1 MFRKVTLEP
10 GWSRDAMGVMVTSL
24 KDSGAVITVV
34 RNGAGVYVY
43 KDPKTGKNVTVH
55 KAEEQKIGNEAYCF
69 YRPLPLRSLTLK
81 DLIRYMT
88 DSVDTW
94 DIASFIIASLMVTLV
109 GMILPKLNHIL
120 MGEVVTYGSMQLLG
134 AVMSFMLFA
143 MISSFML
150 SIIKQFVQSRIRT
163 KLSVNVQAAAMM
175 RVLSLPAAFFK
186 SYSSGEL
193 SQYLAYV
200 NSLCT
205 TLVDSIFSTA
215 ITGIFSLVYLTQI
228 FSYAK
233 SLVIPSLVV
242 SVLTLGLSI
251 AGNMA
256 QSQINKELMELS
268 AQERGL
274 TYALM
279 GGVEK
284 IRLSGA
290 ENRVFTKWLD
300 LYTRGADLKFNPPVI
315 VKFQKVFNAAITLT
329 GTIVMYFIAVKT
341 RVSVADYYA
350 FNTAYAYVSG
360 ALNAITS
367 VAIAAAT
374 VKPSLEL
381 IRLLMEAVPE
391 KHVGRESVATIT
403 GNIELSHVTFRYEKE
418 GRKIIDDLSLK
429 IPARQY
435 VAIVGK
441 TGCGKSTL
449 LRLLLGFEQ
458 PESGAIFYDRKDIQ
472 TLDLGSLRKL
482 IGTVL
487 QEGELFSG
495 SIFENIT
502 ISAPNLTLQEAWDAA
517 EIAGIADDIRAM
529 PMGMSTVLQEGG
541 GGISGGQKQRIMIAR
556 AVAPK
561 PKLLLLD
568 EATSALDNIT
578 QKQVSDALD
587 RMRCTRIVIAHRLS
601 TIRHCDRILVM
612 DGGKIVEDG
621 KYEQLIEKGGV
632 FAERRGISCGK
643 KLDDGMSTFE
653 EILEKDGKLVY
664 KTKGVSMNPML
675 YQNRDLVVIE
685 VPKGRLKKYDVALY
699 KRGKSY
705 VLHRVIEVN
714 DDGTYSIRGDNTYS
728 IETVPEEAVI
738 GVLTSFVRD
747 GKQYSVTD
755 PEYLRYVKFWCEAYP
770 ARSFYTHAKWRTKA
784 VLRRIIKG
792 KK

>member
-1 MFRKVTLEP
+1 MPRGRTSTTRWETLLKHFGIRDRKIPASLKGFEEKLDYLLTASDIMFRKVTLEP

-24 KDSGAVITVV
+24 ADSGAVITVV

-55 KAEEQKIGNEAYCF
+55 KPEEQKIGNEAYCF

-88 DSVDTW
+88 DSVDSW

-120 MGEVVTYGSMQLLG
+120 MGEVVKYGSLQLLG

-150 SIIKQFVQSRIRT
+150 SIIKSFVQSRIRT

-175 RVLSLPAAFFK
+175 RVLSLPAGFFK
-186 SYSSGEL
+186 KYSSGEL
-193 SQYLAYV
+193 SQYLSYV

-215 ITGIFSLVYLTQI
+215 ITGVFSLVYLTQI

-256 QSQINKELMELS
+256 QSQINKELMEIS

-300 LYTRGADLKFNPPVI
+300 LYTRGADLKFNPPVL

-329 GTIVMYFIAVKT
+329 GTIVMYFIAVKSG
-341 RVSVADYYA
+341 VSVADYYA
-350 FNTAYAYVSG
+350 FNTAYAYVSS
-360 ALNAITS
+360 ALSAITS
-367 VAIAAAT
+367 VALAAAT

-381 IRLLMEAVPE
+381 IRPLMEAEPE
-391 KHVGRESVATIT
+391 KHSGRESVATIT

-632 FAERRGISCGK
+632 FAELVERQR
-643 KLDDGMSTFE
+643 LD
-653 EILEKDGKLVY
+653 K
-664 KTKGVSMNPML
+664 
-675 YQNRDLVVIE
+675 
-685 VPKGRLKKYDVALY
+685 
-699 KRGKSY
+699 
-705 VLHRVIEVN
+705 
-714 DDGTYSIRGDNTYS
+714 
-728 IETVPEEAVI
+728 
-738 GVLTSFVRD
+738 
-747 GKQYSVTD
+747 
-755 PEYLRYVKFWCEAYP
+755 
-770 ARSFYTHAKWRTKA
+770 
-784 VLRRIIKG
+784 
-792 KK
+792 

>member
-1 MFRKVTLEP
+1 MFMGTYHNSIDAKNRMIVPAKYREKLGDGCIVTRGL
-10 GWSRDAMGVMVTSL
+10 DACLVLYSYEDWEKQMEKMEKLPES
-24 KDSGAVITVV
+24 DPAVRAFI
-34 RNGAGVYVY
+34 RHFYGNA
-43 KDPKTGKNVTVH
+43 
-55 KAEEQKIGNEAYCF
+55 AECGF
-69 YRPLPLRSLTLK
+69 
-81 DLIRYMT
+81 D
-88 DSVDTW
+88 
-94 DIASFIIASLMVTLV
+94 
-109 GMILPKLNHIL
+109 
-120 MGEVVTYGSMQLLG
+120 
-134 AVMSFMLFA
+134 
-143 MISSFML
+143 
-150 SIIKQFVQSRIRT
+150 KQGRI
-163 KLSVNVQAAAMM
+163 VI
-175 RVLSLPAAFFK
+175 P
-186 SYSSGEL
+186 GEL
-193 SQYLAYV
+193 LAY
-200 NSLCT
+200 
-205 TLVDSIFSTA
+205 A
-215 ITGIFSLVYLTQI
+215 
-228 FSYAK
+228 
-233 SLVIPSLVV
+233 
-242 SVLTLGLSI
+242 
-251 AGNMA
+251 
-256 QSQINKELMELS
+256 QINKELMELS

-381 IRLLMEAVPE
+381 IRPLMEAEPE

-449 LRLLLGFEQ
+449 LRLLLGFEK

-556 AVAPK
+556 AQNSGGRQVRAA
-561 PKLLLLD
+561 D
-568 EATSALDNIT
+568 REGRRVRRAGGEA
-578 QKQVSDALD
+578 
-587 RMRCTRIVIAHRLS
+587 
-601 TIRHCDRILVM
+601 
-612 DGGKIVEDG
+612 
-621 KYEQLIEKGGV
+621 
-632 FAERRGISCGK
+632 
-643 KLDDGMSTFE
+643 
-653 EILEKDGKLVY
+653 
-664 KTKGVSMNPML
+664 
-675 YQNRDLVVIE
+675 
-685 VPKGRLKKYDVALY
+685 
-699 KRGKSY
+699 
-705 VLHRVIEVN
+705 
-714 DDGTYSIRGDNTYS
+714 
-728 IETVPEEAVI
+728 ET
-738 GVLTSFVRD
+738 G
-747 GKQYSVTD
+747 
-755 PEYLRYVKFWCEAYP
+755 
-770 ARSFYTHAKWRTKA
+770 
-784 VLRRIIKG
+784 
-792 KK
+792 

>member
-1 MFRKVTLEP
+1 MTLEP

-24 KDSGAVITVV
+24 ADSGAVITVV

-55 KAEEQKIGNEAYCF
+55 KPEEQKIGNEAYCF

-88 DSVDTW
+88 DSVDSW

-120 MGEVVTYGSMQLLG
+120 MGEVVKYGSLQLLG

-150 SIIKQFVQSRIRT
+150 SIIKSFVQSRIRT

-175 RVLSLPAAFFK
+175 RVLSLPAGFFK
-186 SYSSGEL
+186 KYSSGEL
-193 SQYLAYV
+193 SQYLSYV

-215 ITGIFSLVYLTQI
+215 ITGVFSLVYLTQI

-256 QSQINKELMELS
+256 QSQINKELMEIS

-300 LYTRGADLKFNPPVI
+300 LYTRGADLKFNPPVL

-329 GTIVMYFIAVKT
+329 GTIVMYFIAVKSG
-341 RVSVADYYA
+341 VSVADYYA
-350 FNTAYAYVSG
+350 FNTAYAYVSS
-360 ALNAITS
+360 ALSAITS
-367 VAIAAAT
+367 VALAAAT

-381 IRLLMEAVPE
+381 IRPLMEAEPE
-391 KHVGRESVATIT
+391 KHSGRESVATIT

-502 ISAPNLTLQEAWDAA
+502 ISAPNLSLQEAWDAA

-632 FAERRGISCGK
+632 FAELVERQR
-643 KLDDGMSTFE
+643 LD
-653 EILEKDGKLVY
+653 K
-664 KTKGVSMNPML
+664 
-675 YQNRDLVVIE
+675 
-685 VPKGRLKKYDVALY
+685 
-699 KRGKSY
+699 
-705 VLHRVIEVN
+705 
-714 DDGTYSIRGDNTYS
+714 
-728 IETVPEEAVI
+728 
-738 GVLTSFVRD
+738 
-747 GKQYSVTD
+747 
-755 PEYLRYVKFWCEAYP
+755 
-770 ARSFYTHAKWRTKA
+770 
-784 VLRRIIKG
+784 
-792 KK
+792 

>member
-1 MFRKVTLEP
+1 MLSDSFEKLHLTVTGRKSGDTFAEGADVNDALETLLKHFGIRDRKIPASLKGFEEKLDYLLTASDIMFRKVTLEP

-24 KDSGAVITVV
+24 TDSGAVITVV

-88 DSVDTW
+88 DSVDSW

-120 MGEVVTYGSMQLLG
+120 MGEVVKYGSLQLLG

-150 SIIKQFVQSRIRT
+150 SIIKSFVQSRIRT

-175 RVLSLPAAFFK
+175 RVLSLPAGFFK
-186 SYSSGEL
+186 KYSSGEL
-193 SQYLAYV
+193 SQYLSYV

-215 ITGIFSLVYLTQI
+215 ITGVFSLVYLTQI

-256 QSQINKELMELS
+256 QSQINKELMEIS

-300 LYTRGADLKFNPPVI
+300 LYTRGADLKFNPPVL

-329 GTIVMYFIAVKT
+329 GTIVMYFIAVKSG
-341 RVSVADYYA
+341 VSVADYYA
-350 FNTAYAYVSG
+350 FNTAYAYVSS
-360 ALNAITS
+360 ALSAITS
-367 VAIAAAT
+367 VALAAAT

-381 IRLLMEAVPE
+381 IRPLMEAEPE
-391 KHVGRESVATIT
+391 KHSGRESVATIT

-632 FAERRGISCGK
+632 FAELVERQR
-643 KLDDGMSTFE
+643 LD
-653 EILEKDGKLVY
+653 K
-664 KTKGVSMNPML
+664 
-675 YQNRDLVVIE
+675 
-685 VPKGRLKKYDVALY
+685 
-699 KRGKSY
+699 
-705 VLHRVIEVN
+705 
-714 DDGTYSIRGDNTYS
+714 
-728 IETVPEEAVI
+728 
-738 GVLTSFVRD
+738 
-747 GKQYSVTD
+747 
-755 PEYLRYVKFWCEAYP
+755 
-770 ARSFYTHAKWRTKA
+770 
-784 VLRRIIKG
+784 
-792 KK
+792 

>member
-1 MFRKVTLEP
+1 MGWFDEQIEYRKQQERRMLSDSFEKLHLTVTGRKSGDTFAEGADVNDALETLLKHFGIRDRKIPASLKGFEEKLDYLLTASDIMFRKVTLEP

-120 MGEVVTYGSMQLLG
+120 MGEVVAYGSMQLLG

-381 IRLLMEAVPE
+381 IRPLMEAVPE

-632 FAERRGISCGK
+632 FAELVERQR
-643 KLDDGMSTFE
+643 LD
-653 EILEKDGKLVY
+653 K
-664 KTKGVSMNPML
+664 
-675 YQNRDLVVIE
+675 
-685 VPKGRLKKYDVALY
+685 
-699 KRGKSY
+699 
-705 VLHRVIEVN
+705 
-714 DDGTYSIRGDNTYS
+714 
-728 IETVPEEAVI
+728 
-738 GVLTSFVRD
+738 
-747 GKQYSVTD
+747 
-755 PEYLRYVKFWCEAYP
+755 
-770 ARSFYTHAKWRTKA
+770 
-784 VLRRIIKG
+784 
-792 KK
+792 

>member
-1 MFRKVTLEP
+1 MEARQGPGFRRDQRSISMGWFDEQIEYRKKQERRMLSDSFEKLHLTVTGRKSGDSFAEGADVNDALDALLKHFGIRDRKIPASLGGFEEKLDYLLTASDIMFRKVTLEP
-10 GWSRDAMGVMVTSL
+10 GWSRDAMGVMITSL
-24 KDSGAVITVV
+24 KENGAVITVI
-34 RNGAGVYVY
+34 RNGAGVYTY
-43 KDPKTGKNVTVH
+43 RDPVTGKTLPVR
-55 KAEEQKIGNEAYCF
+55 KAEEQKISDEAYCF
-69 YRPLPLRSLTLK
+69 YRPLPLRALTLK

-88 DSVDTW
+88 ESIDSW

-120 MGEVVTYGSMQLLG
+120 MGEVVTYGSLQLLG

-143 MISSFML
+143 TISSFML
-150 SIIKQFVQSRIRT
+150 SIIRQFVLSRIRT
-163 KLSVNVQAAAMM
+163 KLNVNVQAAAMM
-175 RVLSLPAAFFK
+175 RVLSLPAGFFK

-193 SQYLAYV
+193 SQYLSYV

-205 TLVDSIFSTA
+205 TLVDSIFSTG

-233 SLVIPSLVV
+233 SLVVPSLVV

-251 AGNMA
+251 AGNLA
-256 QSQINKELMELS
+256 QAQINKEMMDLS

-274 TYALM
+274 TYALI

-284 IRLSGA
+284 IRLAGA
-290 ENRVFTKWLD
+290 ENRVFAKWLD
-300 LYTRGADLKFNPPVI
+300 LYTHEADLKFNPPVL
-315 VKFQKVFNAAITLT
+315 VKFQKVYNAAITLT
-329 GTIVMYFIAVKT
+329 GTIVMYYIAVKSG
-341 RVSVADYYA
+341 VSVADYYA
-350 FNTAYAYVSG
+350 FNTAYAYVSS
-360 ALNAITS
+360 ALGAITS
-367 VAIAAAT
+367 VALSAST
-374 VKPSLEL
+374 VRPILEL
-381 IRLLMEAVPE
+381 IRPLMEAEPE
-391 KHVGRESVATIT
+391 KHSGRESVASIT

-418 GRKIIDDLSLK
+418 GRKIIDDLNLK

-502 ISAPNLTLQEAWDAA
+502 ISAPNLTLDEAWAAA

-578 QKQVSDALD
+578 QKQVADALD

-632 FAERRGISCGK
+632 FAELVERQR
-643 KLDDGMSTFE
+643 LD
-653 EILEKDGKLVY
+653 K
-664 KTKGVSMNPML
+664 
-675 YQNRDLVVIE
+675 
-685 VPKGRLKKYDVALY
+685 
-699 KRGKSY
+699 
-705 VLHRVIEVN
+705 
-714 DDGTYSIRGDNTYS
+714 
-728 IETVPEEAVI
+728 
-738 GVLTSFVRD
+738 
-747 GKQYSVTD
+747 
-755 PEYLRYVKFWCEAYP
+755 
-770 ARSFYTHAKWRTKA
+770 
-784 VLRRIIKG
+784 
-792 KK
+792 

>member
-1 MFRKVTLEP
+1 
-10 GWSRDAMGVMVTSL
+10 MGVMVTSL
-24 KDSGAVITVV
+24 ADSGAVITVV

-55 KAEEQKIGNEAYCF
+55 KPEEQKIGNEAYCF

-88 DSVDTW
+88 DSVDSW

-120 MGEVVTYGSMQLLG
+120 MGEVVKYGSLQLLG

-150 SIIKQFVQSRIRT
+150 SIIKSFVQSRIRT

-175 RVLSLPAAFFK
+175 RVLSLPAGFFK
-186 SYSSGEL
+186 KYSSGEL
-193 SQYLAYV
+193 SQYLSYV

-215 ITGIFSLVYLTQI
+215 ITGVFSLVYLTQI

-256 QSQINKELMELS
+256 QSQINKELMEIS

-300 LYTRGADLKFNPPVI
+300 LYTRGADLKFNPPVL

-329 GTIVMYFIAVKT
+329 GTIVMYFIAVKSG
-341 RVSVADYYA
+341 VSVADYYA
-350 FNTAYAYVSG
+350 FNTAYAYVSS
-360 ALNAITS
+360 ALSAITS
-367 VAIAAAT
+367 VALAAAT

-381 IRLLMEAVPE
+381 IRPLMEAEPE
-391 KHVGRESVATIT
+391 KHSGRESVATIT

-632 FAERRGISCGK
+632 FAELVERQR
-643 KLDDGMSTFE
+643 LD
-653 EILEKDGKLVY
+653 K
-664 KTKGVSMNPML
+664 
-675 YQNRDLVVIE
+675 
-685 VPKGRLKKYDVALY
+685 
-699 KRGKSY
+699 
-705 VLHRVIEVN
+705 
-714 DDGTYSIRGDNTYS
+714 
-728 IETVPEEAVI
+728 
-738 GVLTSFVRD
+738 
-747 GKQYSVTD
+747 
-755 PEYLRYVKFWCEAYP
+755 
-770 ARSFYTHAKWRTKA
+770 
-784 VLRRIIKG
+784 
-792 KK
+792 

>member
-1 MFRKVTLEP
+1 MLSDSFEKLHLTVTGRKSGDTFAEGADVNDALETLLKHFGIRDRKIPASLKGFEEKLDYLLTASDIMFRKVTLEP

-24 KDSGAVITVV
+24 ADSGAVITVV

-55 KAEEQKIGNEAYCF
+55 KPEEQKIGNEAYCF

-88 DSVDTW
+88 DSVDSW

-120 MGEVVTYGSMQLLG
+120 MGEVVKYGSLQLLG

-150 SIIKQFVQSRIRT
+150 SIIKSFVQSRIRT

-175 RVLSLPAAFFK
+175 RVLSLPAGFFK
-186 SYSSGEL
+186 KYSSGEL
-193 SQYLAYV
+193 SQYLSYV

-215 ITGIFSLVYLTQI
+215 ITGVFSLVYLTQI

-256 QSQINKELMELS
+256 QSQINKELMEIS

-300 LYTRGADLKFNPPVI
+300 LYTRGADLKFNPPVL

-329 GTIVMYFIAVKT
+329 GTIVMYFIAVKSG
-341 RVSVADYYA
+341 VSVADYYA
-350 FNTAYAYVSG
+350 FNTAYAYVSS
-360 ALNAITS
+360 ALSAITS
-367 VAIAAAT
+367 VALAAAT

-381 IRLLMEAVPE
+381 IRPLMEAEPE
-391 KHVGRESVATIT
+391 KHSGRESVATIT

-632 FAERRGISCGK
+632 FAELVERQR
-643 KLDDGMSTFE
+643 LD
-653 EILEKDGKLVY
+653 K
-664 KTKGVSMNPML
+664 
-675 YQNRDLVVIE
+675 
-685 VPKGRLKKYDVALY
+685 
-699 KRGKSY
+699 
-705 VLHRVIEVN
+705 
-714 DDGTYSIRGDNTYS
+714 
-728 IETVPEEAVI
+728 
-738 GVLTSFVRD
+738 
-747 GKQYSVTD
+747 
-755 PEYLRYVKFWCEAYP
+755 
-770 ARSFYTHAKWRTKA
+770 
-784 VLRRIIKG
+784 
-792 KK
+792 

>member
-1 MFRKVTLEP
+1 MGWFDEQIEYRKQQERRMLSDSFEKLHLTVTGRKSGDTFAEGADVNDALETLLKHFGIRDRKIPASLKGFEEKLDYLLTASDIMFRKVTLEP

-290 ENRVFTKWLD
+290 ENRVFTKLLD
-300 LYTRGADLKFNPPVI
+300 LYTRGADLKFNPPVL

-329 GTIVMYFIAVKT
+329 GTIVMYFIAVKSG
-341 RVSVADYYA
+341 VSVADYYA

-381 IRLLMEAVPE
+381 IRPLMEAEPE
-391 KHVGRESVATIT
+391 KHAGRESVATIT

-632 FAERRGISCGK
+632 FAELVERQR
-643 KLDDGMSTFE
+643 LD
-653 EILEKDGKLVY
+653 K
-664 KTKGVSMNPML
+664 
-675 YQNRDLVVIE
+675 
-685 VPKGRLKKYDVALY
+685 
-699 KRGKSY
+699 
-705 VLHRVIEVN
+705 
-714 DDGTYSIRGDNTYS
+714 
-728 IETVPEEAVI
+728 
-738 GVLTSFVRD
+738 
-747 GKQYSVTD
+747 
-755 PEYLRYVKFWCEAYP
+755 
-770 ARSFYTHAKWRTKA
+770 
-784 VLRRIIKG
+784 
-792 KK
+792 

>member
-1 MFRKVTLEP
+1 MLSDSFEKLHLTVTGRKSGDTFAEGADVNDARKIPASLKGFEEKLDYLLTASDIMFRKVTLEP

-24 KDSGAVITVV
+24 ADSGAVITVV

-55 KAEEQKIGNEAYCF
+55 KPEEQKIGNEAYCF

-88 DSVDTW
+88 DSVDSW

-120 MGEVVTYGSMQLLG
+120 MGEVVKYGSLQLLG

-150 SIIKQFVQSRIRT
+150 SIIKSFVQSRIRT

-175 RVLSLPAAFFK
+175 RVLSLPAGFFK
-186 SYSSGEL
+186 KYSSGEL
-193 SQYLAYV
+193 SQYLSYV

-215 ITGIFSLVYLTQI
+215 ITGVFSLVYLTQI

-251 AGNMA
+251 AGNIA
-256 QSQINKELMELS
+256 QSQINKELMEIS

-300 LYTRGADLKFNPPVI
+300 LYTRGADLKFNPPVL

-329 GTIVMYFIAVKT
+329 GTIVMYFIAVKSG
-341 RVSVADYYA
+341 VSVADYYA
-350 FNTAYAYVSG
+350 FNTAYAYVSS
-360 ALNAITS
+360 ALSAITS
-367 VAIAAAT
+367 VALAAAT

-381 IRLLMEAVPE
+381 IRPLMEAEPE
-391 KHVGRESVATIT
+391 KHSGRESVATIT

-632 FAERRGISCGK
+632 FAELVERQR
-643 KLDDGMSTFE
+643 LD
-653 EILEKDGKLVY
+653 K
-664 KTKGVSMNPML
+664 
-675 YQNRDLVVIE
+675 
-685 VPKGRLKKYDVALY
+685 
-699 KRGKSY
+699 
-705 VLHRVIEVN
+705 
-714 DDGTYSIRGDNTYS
+714 
-728 IETVPEEAVI
+728 
-738 GVLTSFVRD
+738 
-747 GKQYSVTD
+747 
-755 PEYLRYVKFWCEAYP
+755 
-770 ARSFYTHAKWRTKA
+770 
-784 VLRRIIKG
+784 
-792 KK
+792 

>member
-1 MFRKVTLEP
+1 MGWFDEQIEYRKQQERRMLSDSFEKLHLTVTGRKSGDTFAEGADVNDALETLLKHFGIRDRKIPASLKGFEEKLDYLLTASDIMFRKVTLEP

-43 KDPKTGKNVTVH
+43 RDPKTGKNVTVH

-242 SVLTLGLSI
+242 SVLTLALSI

-381 IRLLMEAVPE
+381 IRPLMEAEPE

-449 LRLLLGFEQ
+449 LRLLLGFEK

-632 FAERRGISCGK
+632 FAELVERQR
-643 KLDDGMSTFE
+643 LD
-653 EILEKDGKLVY
+653 K
-664 KTKGVSMNPML
+664 
-675 YQNRDLVVIE
+675 
-685 VPKGRLKKYDVALY
+685 
-699 KRGKSY
+699 
-705 VLHRVIEVN
+705 
-714 DDGTYSIRGDNTYS
+714 
-728 IETVPEEAVI
+728 
-738 GVLTSFVRD
+738 
-747 GKQYSVTD
+747 
-755 PEYLRYVKFWCEAYP
+755 
-770 ARSFYTHAKWRTKA
+770 
-784 VLRRIIKG
+784 
-792 KK
+792 

>member
-1 MFRKVTLEP
+1 MGWFDEQIEYRKQQERRMLSDSFEKLHLTVTGRKSGDTFAEGADVNDALETLLKHFGIRDRKIPASLKGFEEKLDYLLTASDIMFRKVTLEP

-242 SVLTLGLSI
+242 SVLTLALSI

-381 IRLLMEAVPE
+381 IRPLMEAEPE

-632 FAERRGISCGK
+632 FA
-643 KLDDGMSTFE
+643 
-653 EILEKDGKLVY
+653 KLVER
-664 KTKGVSMNPML
+664 
-675 YQNRDLVVIE
+675 Q
-685 VPKGRLKKYDVALY
+685 RL
-699 KRGKSY
+699 GK
-705 VLHRVIEVN
+705 
-714 DDGTYSIRGDNTYS
+714 
-728 IETVPEEAVI
+728 
-738 GVLTSFVRD
+738 
-747 GKQYSVTD
+747 
-755 PEYLRYVKFWCEAYP
+755 
-770 ARSFYTHAKWRTKA
+770 
-784 VLRRIIKG
+784 
-792 KK
+792 

>member
-1 MFRKVTLEP
+1 MLSDSFEKLHLTVTGRKSGDTFAEGADVNDALETLLKHFGIRDRKIPASLKGFEEK
-10 GWSRDAMGVMVTSL
+10 WSRDAMGVMVTSL
-24 KDSGAVITVV
+24 ADSGAVITVV

-55 KAEEQKIGNEAYCF
+55 KPEEQKIGNEAYCF

-88 DSVDTW
+88 DSVDSW

-120 MGEVVTYGSMQLLG
+120 MGEVVKYGSLQLLG

-150 SIIKQFVQSRIRT
+150 SIIKSFVQSRIRT

-175 RVLSLPAAFFK
+175 RVLSLPAGFFK
-186 SYSSGEL
+186 KYSSGEL
-193 SQYLAYV
+193 SQYLSYV

-215 ITGIFSLVYLTQI
+215 ITGVFSLVYLTQI

-256 QSQINKELMELS
+256 QSQINKELMEIS

-300 LYTRGADLKFNPPVI
+300 LYTRGADLKFNPPVL

-329 GTIVMYFIAVKT
+329 GTIVMYFIAVKSG
-341 RVSVADYYA
+341 VSVADYYA
-350 FNTAYAYVSG
+350 FNTAYAYVSS
-360 ALNAITS
+360 ALSAITS
-367 VAIAAAT
+367 VALAAAT

-381 IRLLMEAVPE
+381 IRPLMEAEPE
-391 KHVGRESVATIT
+391 KHSGRESVATIT

-502 ISAPNLTLQEAWDAA
+502 ISAPNLSLQEAWDAA

-632 FAERRGISCGK
+632 FAELVERQR
-643 KLDDGMSTFE
+643 LD
-653 EILEKDGKLVY
+653 K
-664 KTKGVSMNPML
+664 
-675 YQNRDLVVIE
+675 
-685 VPKGRLKKYDVALY
+685 
-699 KRGKSY
+699 
-705 VLHRVIEVN
+705 
-714 DDGTYSIRGDNTYS
+714 
-728 IETVPEEAVI
+728 
-738 GVLTSFVRD
+738 
-747 GKQYSVTD
+747 
-755 PEYLRYVKFWCEAYP
+755 
-770 ARSFYTHAKWRTKA
+770 
-784 VLRRIIKG
+784 
-792 KK
+792 

>member
-1 MFRKVTLEP
+1 MLSDSFEKLHLTVTGRKSGDTFAEGADVNDALETLLKHFGIRDRKIPASLKGFEEKLDYLLTASDIMFRKVTLEP
-10 GWSRDAMGVMVTSL
+10 G
-24 KDSGAVITVV
+24 VV

-242 SVLTLGLSI
+242 SVL
-251 AGNMA
+251 
-256 QSQINKELMELS
+256 QINKELMELS

-381 IRLLMEAVPE
+381 IRPLMEAVPE

-632 FAERRGISCGK
+632 FAELVERQR
-643 KLDDGMSTFE
+643 LD
-653 EILEKDGKLVY
+653 K
-664 KTKGVSMNPML
+664 
-675 YQNRDLVVIE
+675 
-685 VPKGRLKKYDVALY
+685 
-699 KRGKSY
+699 
-705 VLHRVIEVN
+705 
-714 DDGTYSIRGDNTYS
+714 
-728 IETVPEEAVI
+728 
-738 GVLTSFVRD
+738 
-747 GKQYSVTD
+747 
-755 PEYLRYVKFWCEAYP
+755 
-770 ARSFYTHAKWRTKA
+770 
-784 VLRRIIKG
+784 
-792 KK
+792 